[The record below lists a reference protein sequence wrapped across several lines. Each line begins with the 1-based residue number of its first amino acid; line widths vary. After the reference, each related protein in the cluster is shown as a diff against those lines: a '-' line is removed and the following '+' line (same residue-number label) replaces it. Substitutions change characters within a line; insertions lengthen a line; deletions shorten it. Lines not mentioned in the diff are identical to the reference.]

1 MNLVDTKV
9 PLTRE
14 EWVTR
19 GQEMIADR
27 QRRIARA
34 KHWRFDTVATHGVY
48 DLEQAMELNNGSI
61 MEPVYLSPAQAYR
74 VMMQVHSRGVGVA
87 GTYSFEV
94 AETKVADVHDLAK
107 ELGHPLRASMEEA

>member
-1 MNLVDTKV
+1 MAKRDTDRRGEVLEKTRHKTDQPRLFNVLLHNDDYTSMEFVVDV
-9 PLTRE
+9 
-14 EWVTR
+14 
-19 GQEMIADR
+19 
-27 QRRIARA
+27 
-34 KHWRFDTVATHGVY
+34 
-48 DLEQAMELNNGSI
+48 LESI
-61 MEPVYLSPAQAYR
+61 FSLSPAQAYR